1 MRDYLVGNDGSAHA
15 NVTSVDVLRRSNKQ
29 EYTRGARWRQAS
41 RSRGVSCQKN
51 NRSEEDMLR
60 GIGDM
65 TTTTARC
72 LAFLAFPASLAGVRG
87 K

>member
-1 MRDYLVGNDGSAHA
+1 MRDYSVGNDGSAHA
-15 NVTSVDVLRRSNKQ
+15 NVTSVDVLHRSSTQ
-29 EYTRGARWRQAS
+29 EDTRGARWRQAG
-41 RSRGVSCQKN
+41 RSKGVSCQN

-72 LAFLAFPASLAGVRG
+72 LAFLAFPASLPGVRG